1 MAVPQSV
8 PQLRILVVAGDR
20 AGVCRLGAALQELG
34 YADVVGT
41 TSASKAV
48 RLCQE
53 ARPRL
58 VILESCLDGSSGYE
72 VAEKL
77 YDGLNPQEAPR
88 MVMVTAGCEEIGR
101 MQTRILQAAGVPVRP
116 CAQETLTREVQAAL
130 AATGSR

>member
-8 PQLRILVVAGDR
+8 SQPQILVVAGDR
-20 AGVCRLGAALQELG
+20 AGVRRLGAALQELG

-58 VILESCLDGSSGYE
+58 VILESYLDGSSGYE

-77 YDGLNPQEAPR
+77 YDGLDPQEAPR
-88 MVMVTAGCEEIGR
+88 MVMVTAGCEEIVR
-101 MQTRILQAAGVPVRP
+101 MQTRMLQAAGVPVRP
-116 CAQETLTREVQAAL
+116 CAHETLTHEVEAAL
-130 AATGSR
+130 AASGTR